1 MTILID
7 EWDDELR
14 LRRNQLDVLHAH
26 NRLIQTRAEINRRR
40 SSLGIEN
47 IRNVNTQSRED
58 NPSPPLPLHIIND
71 SSNDSCKENESCND
85 EILLLDCIASSMLK
99 TSS

>member
-1 MTILID
+1 MTIFVE

-14 LRRNQLDVLHAH
+14 LKRNQLDVLQAH

-40 SSLGIEN
+40 SSLGIETL
-47 IRNVNTQSRED
+47 RYTNTQSRDD
-58 NPSPPLPLHIIND
+58 NPSSSSPLHMIND
-71 SSNDSCKENESCND
+71 SSNDSYKENEHCN
-85 EILLLDCIASSMLK
+85 EGIILECIRSSMLK

>member
-1 MTILID
+1 MTISID

-40 SSLGIEN
+40 SSLGIETLKYAT
-47 IRNVNTQSRED
+47 TQSPDD
-58 NPSPPLPLHIIND
+58 NPSPSLPLHIIND
-71 SSNDSCKENESCND
+71 SSNDSCKEKENCND
-85 EILLLDCIASSMLK
+85 GILLDCITSSMLK